1 MHIGK
6 TTTKSAPER
15 ADNECRGESTARK
28 QAEAILAEMNDM
40 ARDRNIT
47 KLVGDKRFV
56 RLKAELY
63 GLGWLA
69 LVKTLK
75 FKGREMYVQL
85 KLVALDSEEAR
96 EVVSA

>member
-1 MHIGK
+1 MRIGK

-15 ADNECRGESTARK
+15 EDDEGREETTARK
-28 QAEAILAEMNDM
+28 RAEAILAEMNDM

-47 KLVGDKRFV
+47 KLVGDKRFE

-75 FKGREMYVQL
+75 FKDREMYVQL
-85 KLVALDSEEAR
+85 KLVDLDSKEAR

>member
-15 ADNECRGESTARK
+15 ADDECREETTARK
-28 QAEAILAEMNDM
+28 RAEAILAEMNDM
-40 ARDRNIT
+40 VRNRNIA
-47 KLVGDKRFV
+47 KFVGDDRFE
-56 RLKAELY
+56 RLKEELY

-75 FKGREMYVQL
+75 FKDGEAHVQL
-85 KLVALDSEEAR
+85 KLVALDSKEAR
-96 EVVSA
+96 ELL

>member
-1 MHIGK
+1 MY
-6 TTTKSAPER
+6 TKKSVMEIEAEKCKGVPTGRE
-15 ADNECRGESTARK
+15 K
-28 QAEAILAEMNDM
+28 AEAILAEMNDM

>member
-6 TTTKSAPER
+6 TTTKAPECT
-15 ADNECRGESTARK
+15 DNECREESTARK

-40 ARDRNIT
+40 VRDRNIA
-47 KLVGDKRFV
+47 KFVGADRFE
-56 RLKAELY
+56 RLKEELY

-75 FKGREMYVQL
+75 FKDGEAHVQL

-96 EVVSA
+96 ELL

>member
-15 ADNECRGESTARK
+15 ADDECRGESAARK
-28 QAEAILAEMNDM
+28 RAEAILAEMNDM
-40 ARDRNIT
+40 VRNRNIA
-47 KLVGDKRFV
+47 KFVGDNRFE
-56 RLKAELY
+56 RLKEELY

-85 KLVALDSEEAR
+85 KLVDLDSKEAR